1 MAKQSKKPGPAR
13 ARSAKRKLSRVKR
26 VAARAPA
33 VPVKLLSGDNP
44 QIAKGDG
51 DAPVQAYI
59 AAAPGWKGKMARRL
73 DAIITRTVPNVR
85 KAVKWN
91 SPFYGAGLEGWFLSF
106 HCYARFVKVAFFRG
120 AALNPPPPGASKQ
133 ENVRYLDVHEG
144 ELDEAQFAKWVK
156 QASKLRGWMM

>member
-51 DAPVQAYI
+51 DAPGQAYI